1 MKGKTRT
8 AARCVAI
15 VMCASTILPAHAILV
30 FDIPNLVVN
39 KANFVQLIR
48 INKQLS
54 DGGPDTIKNYTWNI
68 SNTTENINTNVVVV
82 KDTVNNIDKSTTN
95 ILDITQSN
103 YDIDMDFTWIIN
115 NDGGEII
122 PIPGVVEDKLK
133 LVANW
138 DDVDTFNGKFKT
150 AEEYGSLPDGGFT
163 PAATFEGSRARKAAN
178 DALVQAIGSEKNAF
192 DAELAGLKKIA
203 EVGEKAQGHGHQL
216 QVANALAVS
225 QINQLMKLRSM
236 MLVSEASRAVEA
248 HAEADKEARA
258 IAVGNHLRKGLDGA
272 VNQSLTP
279 LPKY

>member
-8 AARCVAI
+8 AARCVAA

-30 FDIPNLVVN
+30 FDIPNFFVN
-39 KANFVQLIR
+39 KANFHQLIE
-48 INKQLS
+48 INNQLRNKT
-54 DGGPDTIKNYTWNI
+54 DPGTINY
-68 SNTTENINTNVVVV
+68 NTLWIDKSTR
-82 KDTVNNIDKSTTN
+82 NIDKSTTRISKTTQN
-95 ILDITQSN
+95 IYNVTRQYNEWN